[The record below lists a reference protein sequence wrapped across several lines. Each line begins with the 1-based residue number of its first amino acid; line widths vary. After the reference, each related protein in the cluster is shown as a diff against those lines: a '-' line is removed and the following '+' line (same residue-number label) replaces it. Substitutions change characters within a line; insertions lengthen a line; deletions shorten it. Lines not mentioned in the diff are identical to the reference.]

1 MLPKEEENNRGKGG
15 SGFGSAYVIDNS
27 IEPES
32 AVLNEPL
39 DETQSN
45 SGNYEQNEPD
55 AYEDEI
61 KEENTGGIV
70 VILFILIA
78 VAVFVYSEKR
88 KEE

>member
-1 MLPKEEENNRGKGG
+1 MPKEEENNGRKGG
-15 SGFGSAYVIDNS
+15 SGFGSAYVIENS
-27 IEPES
+27 FEPES
-32 AVLNEPL
+32 AVLNEPF
-39 DETQSN
+39 DEIQDN
-45 SGNYEQNEPD
+45 SGNFEQTEPD

-78 VAVFVYSEKR
+78 VAVYVYAEKR